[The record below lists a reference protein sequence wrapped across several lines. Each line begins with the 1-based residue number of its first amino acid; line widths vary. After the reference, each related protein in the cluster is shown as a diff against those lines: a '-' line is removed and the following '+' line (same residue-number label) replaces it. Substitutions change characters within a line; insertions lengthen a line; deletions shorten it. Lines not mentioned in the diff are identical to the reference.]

1 MAVFSVEA
9 DGGDGDA
16 PRPSA
21 HGAALNGRDARRSV
35 ASGCLLFADG
45 SWLWPLRCG
54 VGWCSLY
61 FSFLSR
67 EIVAASLSILVLES
81 ESFSVDNEFVRHSR
95 TEELLRCNA
104 RYVVE

>member
-1 MAVFSVEA
+1 VAVFSVEA

-45 SWLWPLRCG
+45 SWLWPVRCG

-67 EIVAASLSILVLES
+67 EIVAAAAPPSLSILVLGS
-81 ESFSVDNEFVRHSR
+81 EPFSVDNEFVRYRRIIALQCQVCS
-95 TEELLRCNA
+95 
-104 RYVVE
+104 